1 MKEMI
6 KKYKGTLICSVL
18 VMLAGILVGFTMAQ
32 SIWINVLFVVT
43 DCMLV
48 TIIFYDNRNR
58 QQSSKVIGMVIW
70 IIPVTTLIY
79 NGMARLISMDSDS
92 ENLFMAVIYFGT
104 GLLFMII
111 VDAYIMV
118 IVVIAIAVDQYDRD
132 PGYMDIAG

>member
-32 SIWINVLFVVT
+32 SIWINVFFVVT
-43 DCMLV
+43 DCILV

-79 NGMARLISMDSDS
+79 NGMESGLYGHCRMKKTGVQLIDSV
-92 ENLFMAVIYFGT
+92 ENYGWHQVSYVCFAAFLEKA
-104 GLLFMII
+104 LLLWFCIL
-111 VDAYIMV
+111 
-118 IVVIAIAVDQYDRD
+118 
-132 PGYMDIAG
+132 